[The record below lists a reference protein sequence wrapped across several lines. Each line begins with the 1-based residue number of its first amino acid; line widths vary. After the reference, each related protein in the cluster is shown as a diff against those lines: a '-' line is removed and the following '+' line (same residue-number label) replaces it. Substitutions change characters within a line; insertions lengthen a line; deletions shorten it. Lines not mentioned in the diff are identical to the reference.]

1 MVRSIIKITETGEK
15 IMPAKIETR
24 DYTHQLLDKQY
35 GGISGYYT
43 PRKEVRLNYQSR
55 QVLYIVG
62 HAVVESS
69 CCGSGNWDYVLV
81 PGFVVDWNYRRSQSG
96 LMTSSVQPI
105 AQVQDVKELTSIIQ
119 ASENTDCITFW

>member
-1 MVRSIIKITETGEK
+1 
-15 IMPAKIETR
+15 MPAKVETR

-43 PRKEVRLNYQSR
+43 PRKEFRLNYQSR

-81 PGFVVDWNYRRSQSG
+81 PGFVVNWHSGKNQSG
-96 LMTSSVQPI
+96 LSTTSVE
-105 AQVQDVKELTSIIQ
+105 AVENLQDIKELTSVIQ
-119 ASENTDCITFW
+119 ARENTNCITFW